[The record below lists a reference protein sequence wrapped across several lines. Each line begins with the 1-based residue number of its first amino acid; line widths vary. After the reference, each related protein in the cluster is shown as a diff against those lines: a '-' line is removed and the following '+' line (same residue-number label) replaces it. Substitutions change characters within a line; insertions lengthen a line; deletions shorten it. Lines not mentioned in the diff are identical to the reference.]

1 MYFSCFFNWFYDL
14 RKQSSQIP
22 RYYVKILLN
31 LHLNAIKTPK
41 LSRSNIVMSHYK
53 HLNEK
58 LKKNEL
64 KTSRSHLSFI
74 SAERVNIIAET
85 RMFFVILLS
94 GYSFYIIPLDTEWLG
109 VGEEVR
115 WVPMGMFLLFFIFAK
130 FLQAVAAM

>member
-58 LKKNEL
+58 LKK
-64 KTSRSHLSFI
+64 KT
-74 SAERVNIIAET
+74 N
-85 RMFFVILLS
+85 
-94 GYSFYIIPLDTEWLG
+94 
-109 VGEEVR
+109 
-115 WVPMGMFLLFFIFAK
+115 
-130 FLQAVAAM
+130 

>member
-58 LKKNEL
+58 LKK
-64 KTSRSHLSFI
+64 KRI
-74 SAERVNIIAET
+74 KNIKIT
-85 RMFFVILLS
+85 LV
-94 GYSFYIIPLDTEWLG
+94 FYFPRKSKYNCRDTDVFCNIVEWL
-109 VGEEVR
+109 
-115 WVPMGMFLLFFIFAK
+115 LLLYYPFGYWAGGSGGGGPLGPNRYVFAV
-130 FLQAVAAM
+130 FHIC